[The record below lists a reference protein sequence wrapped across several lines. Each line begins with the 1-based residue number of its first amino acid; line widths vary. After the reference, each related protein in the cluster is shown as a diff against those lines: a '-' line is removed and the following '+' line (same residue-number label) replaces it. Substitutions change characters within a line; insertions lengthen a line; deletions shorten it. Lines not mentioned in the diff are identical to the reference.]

1 MHYQIDIIPL
11 NRNKPMNKISTQ
23 KKNIHEQAKKN
34 EEKNKTKQMHD
45 ELKKR
50 RHILYLVCA
59 P

>member
-23 KKNIHEQAKKN
+23 KKTFTSKPKKK

-45 ELKKR
+45 EF
-50 RHILYLVCA
+50 
-59 P
+59 